1 MNKYRHLVRIW
12 NEVTTDNPTKTDEWH
27 INVALEIYNNSYPN
41 DPADRSDLMDALEH
55 DGN

>member
-55 DGN
+55 AGN